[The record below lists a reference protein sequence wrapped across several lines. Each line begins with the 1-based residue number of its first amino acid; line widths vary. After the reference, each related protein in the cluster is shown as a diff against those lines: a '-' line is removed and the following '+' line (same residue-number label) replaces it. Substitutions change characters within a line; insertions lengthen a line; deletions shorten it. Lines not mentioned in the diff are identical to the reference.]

1 MNVLAKLSYI
11 VFVGT
16 NIMEQKVTGR
26 IIDLNCVIP
35 CSYQVPTKSLPDMA
49 PTNPQNRNQMQQ
61 PFHAGSCSHNRKK
74 TINTIQGDLQAL
86 VNIIQ
91 FS

>member
-35 CSYQVPTKSLPDMA
+35 CSYQVPTKSLPDMDGS
-49 PTNPQNRNQMQQ
+49 NQSTECSNHFMQD
-61 PFHAGSCSHNRKK
+61 HAV
-74 TINTIQGDLQAL
+74 TIEMETMDI
-86 VNIIQ
+86 NILNKEI
-91 FS
+91 FKN